1 MSGCD
6 LETFRH
12 AIYVHIFPV
21 YFTAQVSYISLK
33 LTNSK
38 IKNHFTHTRTHLV
51 THTSTRLVCV
61 CVCVLSVCVV
71 KCKHLNQK
79 RGPASQPAS
88 LKGRKGVSGIRGCTV
103 CWRVWI
109 PLTLCALFVQHVAHC
124 PSGIIAPRP
133 LSTWPPPTNTN
144 ISRGK
149 SRSSGFCGQNNW
161 GTHSNEEN
169 QEECAKVIPFQQTEI
184 RWNSFHTCS
193 GYKMNIHL

>member
-124 PSGIIAPRP
+124 PRASLHPAHFPHGH
-133 LSTWPPPTNTN
+133 PPQTQT
-144 ISRGK
+144 SRG
-149 SRSSGFCGQNNW
+149 
-161 GTHSNEEN
+161 
-169 QEECAKVIPFQQTEI
+169 AKVALLASVVKIIGGHIQMRKIKRNAPKLYLFSRQKFVGI
-184 RWNSFHTCS
+184 RFTHAPAT
-193 GYKMNIHL
+193 K